1 MSTLITKFIP
11 EKTAGQAEAL
21 PDYAEEMAAFHR
33 AFPDAARLFP
43 ANTVSRT
50 KREYLGNFEKEDGQ
64 CLLK

>member
-1 MSTLITKFIP
+1 MITRTTNSIDTIAVRNHVK
-11 EKTAGQAEAL
+11 
-21 PDYAEEMAAFHR
+21 AAFHR
-33 AFPDAARLFP
+33 AFPDADRLFP